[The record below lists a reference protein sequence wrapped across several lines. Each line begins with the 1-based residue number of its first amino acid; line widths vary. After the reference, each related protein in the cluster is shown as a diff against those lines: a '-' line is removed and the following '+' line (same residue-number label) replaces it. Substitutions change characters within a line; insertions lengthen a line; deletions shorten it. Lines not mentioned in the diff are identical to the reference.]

1 MTKVPNLRFPEFT
14 EEWETKKLGEI
25 ATFSK
30 GKGISKSDIEEDGI
44 IECIR
49 YGELYTHYREV
60 INEIK
65 SKTNVNPS
73 TLVLSEKNDVIIPAS
88 GETTIDIATASCV
101 LKSGIALGGDLNI
114 IKTNN
119 NGIFLS
125 YYLNSKKK
133 MEIANLSQGISVV
146 HLYSSQLASLSLSLP
161 KLNEQNRISSFLAL
175 LDERIQTQNKIIEEL
190 KLLKNTLSKKII
202 SGQLKFKDKN
212 GNNFPEWVSKEL
224 AEVMSVP
231 EKIKSKNIDKS
242 RLLTVKLHLKGVSQN
257 DNTNTLSLGA
267 TNYFIRKKGQF
278 IYGKQN
284 LFNGAFGIIP
294 DEFDG
299 FLSSGDVPALDIK
312 HSKINTAYLIY
323 FLGRVDFYKRLEDL
337 AAGSGSKRI
346 HETTLLGIKID
357 FPTIEEQHKI
367 ANFLLSIDGKI
378 EIETHILQKLERQ
391 KTYFLANLFI

>member
-1 MTKVPNLRFPEFT
+1 MVDMSPNFFNSHLSVNS
-14 EEWETKKLGEI
+14 LNL
-25 ATFSK
+25 
-30 GKGISKSDIEEDGI
+30 ISCE
-44 IECIR
+44 
-49 YGELYTHYREV
+49 
-60 INEIK
+60 
-65 SKTNVNPS
+65 
-73 TLVLSEKNDVIIPAS
+73 
-88 GETTIDIATASCV
+88 
-101 LKSGIALGGDLNI
+101 
-114 IKTNN
+114 
-119 NGIFLS
+119 
-125 YYLNSKKK
+125 NSF
-133 MEIANLSQGISVV
+133 
-146 HLYSSQLASLSLSLP
+146 SLSPLI
-161 KLNEQNRISSFLAL
+161 KDFISYV
-175 LDERIQTQNKIIEEL
+175 
-190 KLLKNTLSKKII
+190 NTLSKKII

-337 AAGSGSKRI
+337 AAGSGTPRSRALDGNPSRTAVDLHIRRK
-346 HETTLLGIKID
+346 GI
-357 FPTIEEQHKI
+357 P
-367 ANFLLSIDGKI
+367 
-378 EIETHILQKLERQ
+378 R
-391 KTYFLANLFI
+391 TYPYRDR

>member
-1 MTKVPNLRFPEFT
+1 MIKMTSKRLKDKKVPNLRFPEFT
-14 EEWETKKLGEI
+14 EEWETKKLEEI
-25 ATFSK
+25 CKMQAGKFISASEINDKKDTGLFPCYGGNGLRGYVNLFNRVGMYSLIGRQGALCGNVNLANGKFYATEHAVVAASFENIDTIWMFYLLNFLNLNQYSTGMAQPGLSIQNLEK
-30 GKGISKSDIEEDGI
+30 IETKIPNNI
-44 IECIR
+44 IEQKKI
-49 YGELYTHYREV
+49 GSLLSV
-60 INEIK
+60 I
-65 SKTNVNPS
+65 
-73 TLVLSEKNDVIIPAS
+73 
-88 GETTIDIATASCV
+88 
-101 LKSGIALGGDLNI
+101 
-114 IKTNN
+114 
-119 NGIFLS
+119 
-125 YYLNSKKK
+125 
-133 MEIANLSQGISVV
+133 
-146 HLYSSQLASLSLSLP
+146 
-161 KLNEQNRISSFLAL
+161 
-175 LDERIQTQNKIIEEL
+175 DERISTQNKIIEEL
-190 KLLKNTLSKKII
+190 KLLKNTLSKKIF

-212 GNNFPEWVSKEL
+212 DNNFLKWESKEL

-231 EKIKSKNIDKS
+231 EKTKSKNIDKN

-294 DEFDG
+294 DKLDG

-312 HSKINTAYLIY
+312 HSKINTAYLLY

-337 AAGSGSKRI
+337 ATGSGSKRV

-367 ANFLLSIDGKI
+367 ASFLLSIDGKI
-378 EIETHILQKLERQ
+378 EIETNILQKLERQ

>member
-1 MTKVPNLRFPEFT
+1 LRFPEFT

-30 GKGISKSDIEEDGI
+30 GKGISKSDVEENGI

-133 MEIANLSQGISVV
+133 MEIANLAQGISVV

-175 LDERIQTQNKIIEEL
+175 IDERIQTQNKIIEEL
-190 KLLKNTLSKKII
+190 KLLKITISKK
-202 SGQLKFKDKN
+202 LFLRLLRFKN
-212 GNNFPEWVSKEL
+212 GNNENYIDWNTKKL
-224 AEVMSVP
+224 GEVTTLINKRNKNNEKLPVYSINNKLGFVP
-231 EKIKSKNIDKS
+231 QSEQFEGVDSEDRGYDIKLYKIIDKDTFAYNPARINVGS
-242 RLLTVKLHLKGVSQN
+242 IGYSENLENIIISSLYVCFKTDNTVN
-257 DNTNTLSLGA
+257 DNFLYQYLKTVFFNREVLKNVEGGVRD
-267 TNYFIRKKGQF
+267 Y
-278 IYGKQN
+278 
-284 LFNGAFGIIP
+284 LFYDNFARIK
-294 DEFDG
+294 FD
-299 FLSSGDVPALDIK
+299 LPC
-312 HSKINTAYLIY
+312 
-323 FLGRVDFYKRLEDL
+323 
-337 AAGSGSKRI
+337 
-346 HETTLLGIKID
+346 
-357 FPTIEEQHKI
+357 IEEQKKI
-367 ANFLLSIDGKI
+367 ADYLLSIDSKI
-378 EIETHILQKLERQ
+378 DIESQLLHKFEEQKRYL
-391 KTYFLANLFI
+391 LANLFI

>member
-1 MTKVPNLRFPEFT
+1 LRFPEFT

-25 ATFSK
+25 SSVSSGGTPSRANPLYWDGDIPWISTTLIDFNLIEKSEEYITQEGLENSSAKLFPIGTLLMAMYGQGKTRGKVAILNIEATTNQACGAIITNEEVLNSFFAFQNLVKRYDEIRDLSNQ
-30 GKGISKSDIEEDGI
+30 GSQENLSGGIIKGIKI
-44 IECIR
+44 
-49 YGELYTHYREV
+49 TFP
-60 INEIK
+60 K
-65 SKTNVNPS
+65 
-73 TLVLSEKNDVIIPAS
+73 LSEQ
-88 GETTIDIATASCV
+88 
-101 LKSGIALGGDLNI
+101 
-114 IKTNN
+114 IKITS
-119 NGIFLS
+119 FLS
-125 YYLNSKKK
+125 L
-133 MEIANLSQGISVV
+133 I
-146 HLYSSQLASLSLSLP
+146 
-161 KLNEQNRISSFLAL
+161 
-175 LDERIQTQNKIIEEL
+175 DERIQTQNKIIEEL

-367 ANFLLSIDGKI
+367 ASFLLSIDGKI
-378 EIETHILQKLERQ
+378 EIETNILQKLERQ